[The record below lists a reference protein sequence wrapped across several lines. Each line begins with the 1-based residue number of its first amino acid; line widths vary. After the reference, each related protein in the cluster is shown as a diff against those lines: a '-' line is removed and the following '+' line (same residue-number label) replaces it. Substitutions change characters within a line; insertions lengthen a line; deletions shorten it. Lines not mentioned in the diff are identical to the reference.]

1 MRILVV
7 LLLALSAQTVWADE
21 GDALSWLARIHVATQ
36 KLSYTGTFV
45 YRSGDH
51 AETSRIVH
59 AVGRGGTRE
68 RLEALDGH
76 PREIVR
82 SGDEV
87 KCYLPESM
95 TIKVDRQTDHKVF
108 PSFMPESLQDI
119 ADHYEVSA
127 GAVERIAGYE
137 CQAIVLQPKD
147 KLRYGR
153 KLWADVKTGMLLKS
167 QILNDRKEP
176 IEQFTFTQIS
186 IGGKIDQKQL
196 KPTLLGKSRD
206 WHVENSGAITASLA
220 ASGWTIQPELPGFRK
235 VTEMKRTQ
243 GGSSEVGHVVY
254 SDGLAALSVF
264 IEPVASRTA
273 QPPAGLSRQG
283 AINIYS
289 RQVAGHRV
297 TVVGEAPAVSVIRLA
312 ESVDYHKP

>member
-1 MRILVV
+1 MRILAL
-7 LLLALSAQTVWADE
+7 LLLALSAQMARAD

-45 YRSGDH
+45 YRSGEQS
-51 AETSRIVH
+51 ETSRIVH
-59 AVGRGGTRE
+59 VVGRNGTRE
-68 RLEALDGH
+68 RLETLDGH

-95 TIKVDRQTDHKVF
+95 TIKVDTQTDHKVF

-119 ADHYEVSA
+119 AEHYDVRT
-127 GAVERIAGYE
+127 GAIERIAGYD
-137 CQAIVLQPKD
+137 CQTIVLLPKD

-153 KLWADVKTGMLLKS
+153 RLWADAKTGMLLKS
-167 QILNDRKEP
+167 QILNDRNEP

-186 IGGKIDQKQL
+186 IGGKIDHNQL
-196 KPTLLGKSRD
+196 KSRLLAKSRD
-206 WHVENSGAITASLA
+206 WHVEQSGAISASLA
-220 ASGWTIQPELPGFRK
+220 ASGWTINPELPGFRK

-243 GGSSEVGHVVY
+243 GGSNEVGHVVY
-254 SDGLAALSVF
+254 SDGLAAVSVF
-264 IEPVASRTA
+264 IEPIAGKTSL
-273 QPPAGLSRQG
+273 PPAGLSRQG

-289 RQVAGHRV
+289 RQVADNLV
-297 TVVGEAPAVSVIRLA
+297 TVVGEAPGDSVRKLA
-312 ESVDYHKP
+312 ESVEYSAP